1 MQAQSSPAAP
11 PAFSILDSDCMRA
24 RICVNVPSI
33 AVTSSSR
40 WPDPRAMRR
49 RRDAVCAQKIDLP
62 PALDCNYWKKAQGPS
77 RMRCAAAMATC
88 ACNRTRVM
96 TRMVMTEQLK
106 SQYPRG
112 TQGRT
117 ATETLPQLAVRV
129 NKLLHST

>member
-1 MQAQSSPAAP
+1 MQAQRSPAAP

-49 RRDAVCAQKIDLP
+49 RRDAVCAQKPNSP
-62 PALDCNYWKKAQGPS
+62 PALNGNYWKRDRGPS
-77 RMRCAAAMATC
+77 RTRCAAAPAAC

-96 TRMVMTEQLK
+96 TRMVITERLK
-106 SQYPRG
+106 
-112 TQGRT
+112 
-117 ATETLPQLAVRV
+117 
-129 NKLLHST
+129 